1 MQGAGGAETNRPGT
15 GRLGGRLTRLAEWA
29 AAAMFAAMFGA
40 FIIQIVSRYILNL
53 PVSWSLEICSIAYV
67 WVVFWTSNLL
77 LGERQ
82 HIVFDV
88 LYVKLPPKI
97 RRVVAIANT
106 AALGGLFLLAL
117 PGTLDYIAFLVRRK
131 TMILHVPMH
140 LVYSV
145 FGIFMV
151 AVIVGAAI
159 RLVRLSRRSWQENL

>member
-1 MQGAGGAETNRPGT
+1 MDPSGGVATRRP
-15 GRLGGRLTRLAEWA
+15 GGRLTTVAEWA

-40 FIIQIVSRYILNL
+40 FMIQIVSRYVLNT

-67 WVVFWTSNLL
+67 WVVFWTCNLL
-77 LGERQ
+77 LRERE

-88 LYVKLPPKI
+88 LYVKLPPKV
-97 RRVVAIANT
+97 RRVIAFANT

-117 PGTLDYIAFLVRRK
+117 PGTLDYIAFLTRRK

-159 RLVRLSRRSWQENL
+159 RLVRLSRRSWQDSL

>member
-1 MQGAGGAETNRPGT
+1 
-15 GRLGGRLTRLAEWA
+15 
-29 AAAMFAAMFGA
+29 MFAAMFGA
-40 FIIQIVSRYILNL
+40 FIIQIVSRYVLNL

-67 WVVFWTSNLL
+67 WVVFWTSNILL
-77 LGERQ
+77 RERE

-145 FGIFMV
+145 FGIFLV

-159 RLVRLSRRSWQENL
+159 RLVRLSRRSWQATL

>member
-1 MQGAGGAETNRPGT
+1 MELFGGT
-15 GRLGGRLTRLAEWA
+15 GTRRLGGRLTTLAEWA
-29 AAAMFAAMFGA
+29 AAAMFAAMFTA
-40 FIIQIVSRYILNL
+40 FMIQIVSRYVLNM

-67 WVVFWTSNLL
+67 WVVFWTSNILVR
-77 LGERQ
+77 ERQ
-82 HIVFDV
+82 HIIFDV

-106 AALGGLFLLAL
+106 AALGLLFLAAL
-117 PGTLDYIAFLVRRK
+117 PGTLDYIAFLTRRK

-151 AVIVGAAI
+151 AVIIGAAI
-159 RLVRLSRRSWQENL
+159 RLVRLSRRRSWQESL